1 MDLSRSLLKDFA
13 KITNDFSERSSN
25 NAYVRGSVKTIGN
38 KKYVKVD
45 GSEGL
50 TPISEV
56 VDVDDGDRVLV
67 AIENHV
73 ATILGNFTFPPSA
86 RKEEEALNK
95 AEDANNNANNA
106 HNKAEDANNKADE
119 AIKDA
124 TNASSKAEEAKKDAQ
139 AAINASNEV
148 KQNVEDAKQM
158 AQDANSKSDI
168 AIEESGKAQHAV
180 AGANEEINRI
190 NGEVTTVKG
199 DISNAITELEKQAN
213 DIQATKEEMKLNYTS
228 KTETS
233 EVEASLKTEIIK
245 KVGELQSTVEQTYA
259 GKNEV
264 VEIEGKL
271 QSQITQNAEG
281 IKSTVSKTEKLEA
294 DTKEAQNRVD
304 QALSSAFDAQAAA
317 DQALEYARKSQE
329 AADLATQNAEIAQNK
344 ATSAQQKADEARELA
359 NSADRKLAEARTALA
374 EAKQNLQDIINGGGT
389 EDEIAAAEEKVRQ
402 AEIVVE
408 QALADATEAEQ
419 MAKKAQDAADT
430 AKADAVEAQN
440 VAKDATDKAINAKAV
455 SDKAMQAAK
464 EAQEK
469 VAALTKRIT
478 TAETAINQNSEA
490 IELSAK
496 KTEEI
501 GNKLDNLQ
509 IGGRN
514 ILLDSRDG
522 IICANSDFVD
532 TTTPGEIITTKAT
545 GEGNAHSII
554 TDKYSIPV
562 VDLVKKVGTSYAF
575 SIDVKITGSFTGL
588 YFGVDFRTKDGT
600 GNCFEN
606 WIRPESITADQWF
619 RFSQVDAIKEDQ
631 NGITDSL
638 FCFHWI
644 DSTSGSTIEYKNL
657 KLEEG
662 NKATDWSPAPEDV
675 LDGLDEVKDDLKNN
689 YYNKTETD
697 SAIKVSADNINL
709 KVNEV
714 SETTQSTAKDLTN
727 YIESNRKEIENLQRQ
742 IDGSITTWFYEY
754 TPTESNKPAI
764 DWNTNDLKNNHLG
777 DLFYDT
783 STGYCYRW
791 QIQSSQ
797 YSWNRITDVDITKA
811 LSDAAAAQDTAD
823 SKRRVFVNTPK
834 PPYDVGDLWVQ
845 GVSGDLMRC
854 SIAKTESQTYSSSD
868 WVKASKYT
876 DDTVANDVKND
887 LTTNY
892 YNKTETKA
900 QIDLSADAITQ
911 SVSKTYTTKD
921 EFNNLNIGGRNWL
934 KDSGQEVVSSEHKIH
949 TYTPSSPLVSGD
961 EYTLSICITP
971 ASGVNR
977 IEAYLSNGTASIANI
992 DCKGVVKQI
1001 LHKTFVAKY
1010 ESGKDPSANQSNA
1023 DVSIYRFPNDSS
1035 VTGSSTIHWIKIEK
1049 GNKATDWSPA
1059 PEDVNGAIRSDSPP
1073 DDKTKLWLDTSTNPN
1088 LLKQW
1093 DGHDWIVINDP
1104 TEEIQYLRKELLS
1117 SITETSDKIKMEV
1130 SEKYYEKGETDTK
1143 VSEMGTRL
1151 EQTKNDFNFIFEE
1164 FQQSLNDLSNSTNS
1178 EIQKISK
1185 YIRFIDGN
1193 IVLGQVG
1200 NELTLKIQHDRI
1212 SFIQNNIEVAYFS
1225 NRKLYVTDGEY
1236 TNSLTLGNFAF
1247 TPRANGNLSFRKAR

>member
-1 MDLSRSLLKDFA
+1 MRLVVQLKKLRYILLNYGGDHMDLSRSLLKDFA
-13 KITNDFSERSSN
+13 KITNDSSERSSN
-25 NAYVRGSVKTIGN
+25 NAYVRGSVKTIGD

-168 AIEESGKAQHAV
+168 AIEESGKAQNAV

-213 DIQATKEEMKLNYTS
+213 EIQATKEEMKLNYTS

-233 EVEASLKTEIIK
+233 EVEASLKTEISK

-271 QSQITQNAEG
+271 QSQITQNTEG

-562 VDLVKKVGTSYAF
+562 VDLAKKVGTSYAF

-675 LDGLDEVKDDLKNN
+675 LDGLDEVKDDLKN
-689 YYNKTETD
+689 
-697 SAIKVSADNINL
+697 
-709 KVNEV
+709 
-714 SETTQSTAKDLTN
+714 
-727 YIESNRKEIENLQRQ
+727 
-742 IDGSITTWFYEY
+742 
-754 TPTESNKPAI
+754 
-764 DWNTNDLKNNHLG
+764 
-777 DLFYDT
+777 
-783 STGYCYRW
+783 
-791 QIQSSQ
+791 
-797 YSWNRITDVDITKA
+797 
-811 LSDAAAAQDTAD
+811 
-823 SKRRVFVNTPK
+823 
-834 PPYDVGDLWVQ
+834 
-845 GVSGDLMRC
+845 
-854 SIAKTESQTYSSSD
+854 
-868 WVKASKYT
+868 
-876 DDTVANDVKND
+876 
-887 LTTNY
+887 NY

-1247 TPRANGNLSFRKAR
+1247 TPRANGNLSFRKVR

>member
-1 MDLSRSLLKDFA
+1 M
-13 KITNDFSERSSN
+13 TNNNSSN
-25 NAYVRGSVKTIGN
+25 NSSSNNLYVRGTVQTVGST
-38 KKYVKVD
+38 KYVKVD

-50 TPISEV
+50 TPISGV
-56 VDVDDGDRVLV
+56 VDVDDEDRVLV
-67 AIENHV
+67 AIENHI
-73 ATILGNFTFPPSA
+73 ATIIGNFTYPPSA
-86 RKEEEALNK
+86 RKEQEALDK
-95 AEDANNNANNA
+95 AEDANNNANDA
-106 HNKAEDANNKADE
+106 LDKAEDANNNSNNANIKAEEADKKADE

-124 TNASSKAEEAKKDAQ
+124 TDASAKADEAKKNSQD
-139 AAINASNEV
+139 AINASNEA
-148 KQNVEDAKQM
+148 KQNAEDAKQS
-158 AQDANSKSDI
+158 AQNANDSANT

-233 EVEASLKTEIIK
+233 EVEASLKTEISK

-389 EDEIAAAEEKVRQ
+389 EDEIAAAEEKVKQ

-419 MAKKAQDAADT
+419 MAKKAQDAADI
-430 AKADAVEAQN
+430 AKADAVEAQK
-440 VAKDATDKAINAKAV
+440 VAQDATNKAINAKAV
-455 SDKAMQAAK
+455 SDKALAAAR

-478 TAETAINQNSEA
+478 DAETAIDQNSEA

-514 ILLDSRDG
+514 LLLDSKDG
-522 IICANSDFVD
+522 IACTESDFLD
-532 TTTPGEIITTKAT
+532 TTTPGAIITTKAA
-545 GEGNAHSII
+545 GEGNAHSTI

-562 VDLVKKVGTSYAF
+562 VDLAKKVGTSYAF
-575 SIDVKITGSFTGL
+575 SIDVKVTGSFTGL
-588 YFGVDFRTKDGT
+588 YFGIDFRTATGT
-600 GNCFEN
+600 GNCYEN
-606 WIRPESITADQWF
+606 WIRPESITPDQWI
-619 RFSQVDAIKEDQ
+619 RFSQVDTIKDDQ
-631 NGITDSL
+631 NGVTDSL
-638 FCFHWI
+638 FCFHWL
-644 DSTSGSTIEYKNL
+644 DSSPNSTIEYKNL
-657 KLEEG
+657 KFEEG
-662 NKATDWSPAPEDV
+662 NKATDWSPSPEDV
-675 LDGLDEVKDDLKNN
+675 LDGLDEIKDDLKNN

-697 SAIKVSADNINL
+697 AAIKVSADNINL

-714 SETTQSTAKDLTN
+714 SETIQSTAKDLDN
-727 YIESNRKEIENLQRQ
+727 
-742 IDGSITTWFYEY
+742 
-754 TPTESNKPAI
+754 
-764 DWNTNDLKNNHLG
+764 
-777 DLFYDT
+777 
-783 STGYCYRW
+783 
-791 QIQSSQ
+791 
-797 YSWNRITDVDITKA
+797 
-811 LSDAAAAQDTAD
+811 
-823 SKRRVFVNTPK
+823 
-834 PPYDVGDLWVQ
+834 
-845 GVSGDLMRC
+845 
-854 SIAKTESQTYSSSD
+854 
-868 WVKASKYT
+868 
-876 DDTVANDVKND
+876 VKND
-887 LTTNY
+887 LDTNY
-892 YNKTETKA
+892 YNKTETNA
-900 QIDLSADAITQ
+900 QIDLSADTITQ

-934 KDSGQEVVSSEHKIH
+934 KDSGQEVISSEHKIH
-949 TYTPSSPLVSGD
+949 TYTPGSPLIAGD
-961 EYTLSICITP
+961 EYTLSICVTP

-977 IEAYLSNGTASIANI
+977 IEAYVSNGTSSIANI

-1001 LHKTFVAKY
+1001 LYKTFTAKY
-1010 ESGKDPSANQSNA
+1010 TVGKDPSTDPSNA
-1023 DVSIYRFPNDSS
+1023 DVSVYRFPNDGS

-1073 DDKTKLWLDTSTNPN
+1073 DDETKLWLDTSVNPN

-1093 DGHDWIVINDP
+1093 DGDDWIVINDP

-1130 SEKYYEKGETDTK
+1130 SEKYYEKGETDTI

-1164 FQQSLNDLSNSTNS
+1164 VQKSLNDLSDSTNA

-1185 YIRFIDGN
+1185 YIRFVDGN

-1212 SFIQNNIEVAYFS
+1212 SFIQNNMEVAYFS

-1236 TNSLTLGNFAF
+1236 TNSLALGNFAF
-1247 TPRANGNLSFRKAR
+1247 TPRANGNLSFRKVR